1 MPSER
6 MPHAWRAH
14 RATPPAD
21 RPRDGPSGPGRGRW
35 HRVGQVLTWTFFLLV
50 LALLARQA
58 RSIDWQA
65 VGNALAGLPGA
76 ALLGAVLLAGCSHA
90 LYASY
95 ELIGR
100 HLTAHHVPVQRALAI
115 GASSYAF
122 NLNLGSLIGGLALR
136 YRLYA
141 RSGLKAAQAAQV
153 IGASIATN
161 WLGYLA
167 LAGLLLAWRPLDLP
181 PSWRLDTA
189 GLRWLGL
196 AMLACAATYVV
207 VCTLAP
213 RRAWDWH
220 GHRLTTPSARIA
232 LLQLALSML
241 NWMTIAAVLWLLLQ
255 QRIDY
260 PTVAAVL
267 LVAAVAGV
275 ITHVPA
281 GLGVLEA
288 VFIAL
293 LAHLLPEAELLAA
306 LIAYRAIYYLAPLV
320 VGGLLLWRLERAP
333 RPAAR
338 LAAPIRR

>member
-1 MPSER
+1 MRAQRIPGD
-6 MPHAWRAH
+6 WRA
-14 RATPPAD
+14 RGVPTSAG
-21 RPRDGPSGPGRGRW
+21 RPHDGPPGPGRRRW
-35 HRVGQVLTWTFFLLV
+35 HRVGQVLTWAFFLLV
-50 LALLARQA
+50 LVLVARQA

-65 VGNALAGLPGA
+65 VGDALQGLPG
-76 ALLGAVLLAGCSHA
+76 LTLFGAVLLAGFSHA

-100 HLTAHHVPVQRALAI
+100 HLTSHHVPPRRALAI

-181 PSWRLDTA
+181 PAWRLDTA

-196 AMLACAATYVV
+196 AMLSSAAAYVLL
-207 VCTLAP
+207 CTIAP

-220 GHRLTTPSARIA
+220 GHRLTTPSARIS

-260 PTVAAVL
+260 QTVAAVL
-267 LVAAVAGV
+267 LVAAIAGV

-293 LAHLLPEAELLAA
+293 LAHRLPEAELLAA
-306 LIAYRAIYYLAPLV
+306 LIAYRAIYYLAPLA

-333 RPAAR
+333 RVVV
-338 LAAPIRR
+338 AAPISR

>member
-1 MPSER
+1 MRAER
-6 MPHAWRAH
+6 LPHGMRGHGAP
-14 RATPPAD
+14 PPAG
-21 RPRDGPSGPGRGRW
+21 RYVEQPAGAGRGRW
-35 HRVGQVLTWTFFLLV
+35 HRLGRTLTWAFFLLV

-58 RSIDWQA
+58 RSIDWHA
-65 VGNALAGLPGA
+65 VGDSLARLPAAALA
-76 ALLGAVLLAGCSHA
+76 GAVLLTTLSHA

-100 HLTAHHVPVQRALAI
+100 HLTGHHVPMPRALAI

-181 PSWRLDTA
+181 PAWRLDTE

-196 AMLACAATYVV
+196 AMLGCAAAYVLL
-207 VCTLAP
+207 CTIAP

-220 GHRLTTPSARIA
+220 GHRLTTPSARVA
-232 LLQLALSML
+232 LLQLALSIL
-241 NWMTIAAVLWLLLQ
+241 NWMTIAGVLWVLLQ

-267 LVAAVAGV
+267 LVGAVAGV

-293 LAHLLPEAELLAA
+293 LAHRLPEAELLAA
-306 LIAYRAIYYLAPLV
+306 LIAYRAIYYLAPLA

-333 RPAAR
+333 RVAV
-338 LAAPIRR
+338 AAPMSR

>member
-1 MPSER
+1 MRAER
-6 MPHAWRAH
+6 LPNGPQARGVQ
-14 RATPPAD
+14 RPA
-21 RPRDGPSGPGRGRW
+21 RPDGGPSPGPGRARW
-35 HRVGQVLTWTFFLLV
+35 HLLGRILTWAFFLLV
-50 LALLARQA
+50 LVLLARQA
-58 RSIDWQA
+58 RSIDWPA
-65 VGNALAGLPGA
+65 VGASLARLPAA
-76 ALLGAVLLAGCSHA
+76 ALIGAVLLTIVSHA

-100 HLTAHHVPVQRALAI
+100 HLTAHRVPTRRALAI

-141 RSGLKAAQAAQV
+141 RSGLQAAQAAQV
-153 IGASIATN
+153 IGTSIATN

-167 LAGLLLAWRPLDLP
+167 LAGILLAWRPLDLP

-196 AMLACAATYVV
+196 AMIAAAATYLLACVI
-207 VCTLAP
+207 AP
-213 RRAWDWH
+213 RRAWDWR
-220 GHRLTTPSARIA
+220 GHRLTTPSARVA

-241 NWMTIAAVLWLLLQ
+241 NWMTIAAVLWVLLQ
-255 QRIDY
+255 QRVEY
-260 PTVAAVL
+260 STVATVL

-275 ITHVPA
+275 VAHVPA

-293 LAHLLPEAELLAA
+293 LSHRVAEAELLAA
-306 LIAYRAIYYLAPLV
+306 LIAYRAIYYLAPLA
-320 VGGLLLWRLERAP
+320 VGGLVLWRLERAP
-333 RPAAR
+333 RVHPHA
-338 LAAPIRR
+338 AAPMAR

>member
-1 MPSER
+1 MRAER
-6 MPHAWRAH
+6 LPNGLQAH
-14 RATPPAD
+14 GAP
-21 RPRDGPSGPGRGRW
+21 RPGQGAGVGPRPGRGRW
-35 HRVGQVLTWTFFLLV
+35 HLLGRVLTWAFFLLV

-58 RSIDWQA
+58 RSIDWSA
-65 VGNALAGLPGA
+65 VGDSLARLPAA
-76 ALLGAVLLAGCSHA
+76 ALVGAVLLTICSHA

-100 HLTAHHVPVQRALAI
+100 HLTGHRVPARRALAI
-115 GASSYAF
+115 GAASYAF

-153 IGASIATN
+153 IGTSIATN

-167 LAGLLLAWRPLDLP
+167 LAGMLLAWRPLELP

-196 AMLACAATYVV
+196 AMMACAVAYLLACV
-207 VCTLAP
+207 LAP

-220 GHRLTTPSARIA
+220 GHRLTTPSARVA

-241 NWMTIAAVLWLLLQ
+241 NWMTIAGVLWVLLQ

-293 LAHLLPEAELLAA
+293 LGHRLPEAELLAA
-306 LIAYRAIYYLAPLV
+306 MIAYRAIYYLAPLAI
-320 VGGLLLWRLERAP
+320 GGLLLWRLERAP
-333 RPAAR
+333 RVGTPAA
-338 LAAPIRR
+338 APTKR

>member
-1 MPSER
+1 MRAARLPPGLRASGAAPAAEER
-6 MPHAWRAH
+6 LEQSP
-14 RATPPAD
+14 
-21 RPRDGPSGPGRGRW
+21 GPQGGRW
-35 HRVGQVLTWTFFLLV
+35 RRLGRLLTWAFFLLV
-50 LALLARQA
+50 LVLLARQA
-58 RSIDWQA
+58 RSIDWHA
-65 VGNALAGLPGA
+65 VGESLARLPVVALV
-76 ALLGAVLLAGCSHA
+76 GAVLLTGGSHA

-100 HLTAHHVPVQRALAI
+100 RLTAHCVTARRALAI
-115 GASSYAF
+115 GATSYAF

-167 LAGLLLAWRPLDLP
+167 LAGLLLTWRPLDLP
-181 PSWRLDTA
+181 PHWRLDTA

-196 AMLACAATYVV
+196 AMLGCATTYVLL
-207 VCTLAP
+207 CTIAP
-213 RRAWDWH
+213 RRAWDWR

-241 NWMTIAAVLWLLLQ
+241 NWMTIAAVLWVLLQ

-267 LVAAVAGV
+267 LVGAVAGV

-293 LAHLLPEAELLAA
+293 LAHRLPEAELLAA
-306 LIAYRAIYYLAPLV
+306 LIAYRAIYYLVPLA
-320 VGGLLLWRLERAP
+320 VGSLLLWRLERASP
-333 RPAAR
+333 VRASGAA
-338 LAAPIRR
+338 AVRR

>member
-1 MPSER
+1 MRAER
-6 MPHAWRAH
+6 LPHGLGTHGAPLPAGGSLEQ
-14 RATPPAD
+14 PP
-21 RPRDGPSGPGRGRW
+21 RPGPGRW
-35 HRVGQVLTWTFFLLV
+35 HRLGRVLTWAFFLLV
-50 LALLARQA
+50 LVLLARQA
-58 RSIDWQA
+58 RSIDWAA
-65 VGNALAGLPGA
+65 VGDSLARLPGA
-76 ALLGAVLLAGCSHA
+76 ALMGAVLLACGSHA

-100 HLTAHHVPVQRALAI
+100 HLTGHRVPARRALAI
-115 GASSYAF
+115 GAASYAF
-122 NLNLGSLIGGLALR
+122 NLNLGSLVGGLALR

-167 LAGLLLAWRPLDLP
+167 LAGMLLAWRPLDLP
-181 PSWRLDTA
+181 HTWRLDTA

-196 AMLACAATYVV
+196 AMLGCAAAYVL
-207 VCTLAP
+207 VCTVAP
-213 RRAWDWH
+213 RRAWDWR
-220 GHRLTTPSARIA
+220 GHRLTTPSARMA

-293 LAHLLPEAELLAA
+293 LAHRLAEAELLAA
-306 LIAYRAIYYLAPLV
+306 LIAYRAIYYLAPLA

-333 RPAAR
+333 RVMAPS
-338 LAAPIRR
+338 AAPIRR

>member
-1 MPSER
+1 MQAER
-6 MPHAWRAH
+6 MSRDWRAH
-14 RATPPAD
+14 GVPPPVGRQRD
-21 RPRDGPSGPGRGRW
+21 EPSSPRRGRW
-35 HRVGQVLTWTFFLLV
+35 HRLGQVATWAFFLLV
-50 LALLARQA
+50 LVLLARQA
-58 RSIDWQA
+58 RNIDWHA
-65 VGNALAGLPGA
+65 VGDSLAQLPAA
-76 ALLGAVLLAGCSHA
+76 ALIGAVGLTVVSHA

-100 HLTAHHVPVQRALAI
+100 HLTAHRVPVRRALAI

-181 PSWRLDTA
+181 PTWRLDTA
-189 GLRWLGL
+189 GLRWLGM
-196 AMLACAATYVV
+196 AMLSCAAAYALL
-207 VCTLAP
+207 CTIAP

-220 GHRLTTPSARIA
+220 GHRLTTPSARIS
-232 LLQLALSML
+232 LLQLGLSML

-267 LVAAVAGV
+267 LVAAIAGV

-293 LAHLLPEAELLAA
+293 LAHRLPEAELLAA
-306 LIAYRAIYYLAPLV
+306 LIAYRAIYYLAPLAL
-320 VGGLLLWRLERAP
+320 GGLLLWRLERAP
-333 RPAAR
+333 RVAV
-338 LAAPIRR
+338 AAPVEH

>member
-1 MPSER
+1 MRAERIPSGL
-6 MPHAWRAH
+6 PTHVVPQSLGAS
-14 RATPPAD
+14 P
-21 RPRDGPSGPGRGRW
+21 RPRRGRW
-35 HRVGQVLTWTFFLLV
+35 QLVGRVLTWAFFLLV

-58 RSIDWQA
+58 RSIDWTA
-65 VGNALAGLPGA
+65 VGDSLSRLPVVALI
-76 ALLGAVLLAGCSHA
+76 GAVVLTASSHA

-100 HLTAHHVPVQRALAI
+100 HLTGHQVPARRVLAI
-115 GASSYAF
+115 GATSYAF

-181 PSWRLDTA
+181 PAWRLDTA

-196 AMLACAATYVV
+196 AMMACAAIYMMACVI
-207 VCTLAP
+207 AP
-213 RRAWDWH
+213 RRAWDWR
-220 GHRLTTPSARIA
+220 GHRLTTPSARVA
-232 LLQLALSML
+232 LLQLAVSML
-241 NWMTIAAVLWLLLQ
+241 NWMTIAGVLWVLLQ
-255 QRIDY
+255 QRVDY

-293 LAHLLPEAELLAA
+293 LGYRLPEAELLAA
-306 LIAYRAIYYLAPLV
+306 LIAYRAIYYLAPLA

-333 RPAAR
+333 RMHPQPAAHIQR
-338 LAAPIRR
+338 

>member
-1 MPSER
+1 MRAER
-6 MPHAWRAH
+6 MPGRLQVHAASH
-14 RATPPAD
+14 PAGAGGA
-21 RPRDGPSGPGRGRW
+21 PGAGRGRW
-35 HRVGQVLTWTFFLLV
+35 HLVGRVLTWAFFLLV

-58 RSIDWQA
+58 RNIDWA
-65 VGNALAGLPGA
+65 SVGEALAQLPAA
-76 ALLGAVLLAGCSHA
+76 ALIGALLLTACSHA

-100 HLTAHHVPVQRALAI
+100 HLTGHRVSARRALAI

-167 LAGLLLAWRPLDLP
+167 LAGGLLAWRPLELP
-181 PSWRLDTA
+181 PAWRLDTA

-196 AMLACAATYVV
+196 VMAAAAALYLLACVV
-207 VCTLAP
+207 AP

-220 GHRLTTPSARIA
+220 GHRLVTPSARVA
-232 LLQLALSML
+232 LLQLGLSTL
-241 NWMTIAAVLWLLLQ
+241 NWMAIAGVLWVLLQ
-255 QRIDY
+255 QRVDY

-293 LAHLLPEAELLAA
+293 LSHRVPEAELLAA
-306 LIAYRAIYYLAPLV
+306 LIAYRAIYYLAPLAA
-320 VGGLLLWRLERAP
+320 GGLLLWRLERAP
-333 RPAAR
+333 RMPSRPAAQH
-338 LAAPIRR
+338 RR

>member
-1 MPSER
+1 M
-6 MPHAWRAH
+6 RAG
-14 RATPPAD
+14 RIPTALQAPPGLPP
-21 RPRDGPSGPGRGRW
+21 RPDTASRPAHGRW
-35 HRVGQVLTWTFFLLV
+35 HLLGRVLTWAFFLVV

-58 RSIDWQA
+58 RSIDWSA
-65 VGNALAGLPGA
+65 VGESLARLPAA
-76 ALLGAVLLAGCSHA
+76 ALIGAVLLAMGSHA

-100 HLTAHHVPVQRALAI
+100 HLTGHHVPVLRALAI
-115 GASSYAF
+115 GATSYAF

-167 LAGLLLAWRPLDLP
+167 LAGVLLAWRPLDLP
-181 PSWRLDTA
+181 PTWRLDSA

-196 AMLACAATYVV
+196 AMMGCAGAYLLACIV
-207 VCTLAP
+207 AP

-220 GHRLTTPSARIA
+220 GHRLTTPSAREA
-232 LLQLALSML
+232 VLQLGLSML
-241 NWMTIAAVLWLLLQ
+241 NWMTIAAVLWVLMQ

-293 LAHLLPEAELLAA
+293 LGHRLPEAELLAA
-306 LIAYRAIYYLAPLV
+306 LIAYRAIYYLAPLAI
-320 VGGLLLWRLERAP
+320 GGLLLWRLERGP
-333 RPAAR
+333 RMHPPP
-338 LAAPIRR
+338 AAPIPR

>member
-1 MPSER
+1 MRAER
-6 MPHAWRAH
+6 MPRGLPVQGVPQRA
-14 RATPPAD
+14 
-21 RPRDGPSGPGRGRW
+21 GPSFGKPPGPGRSRW
-35 HRVGQVLTWTFFLLV
+35 QRAGQVLTWAFFLLV

-58 RSIDWQA
+58 RSIDWHA
-65 VGNALAGLPGA
+65 VGDSLLRLPTA
-76 ALLGAVLLAGCSHA
+76 ALLGAVLLALGSHA

-100 HLTAHHVPVQRALAI
+100 HLTGHRVPARRAMAI
-115 GASSYAF
+115 GATSYAF

-141 RSGLKAAQAAQV
+141 RSGLKVAQAAQV

-167 LAGLLLAWRPLDLP
+167 LAGVLLAWRPLELLP
-181 PSWRLDTA
+181 TWRLDTA
-189 GLRWLGL
+189 GLRWLGV
-196 AMLACAATYVV
+196 AMLACATTYVL
-207 VCTLAP
+207 VCTIAP

-220 GHRLTTPSARIA
+220 GHRLTTPSARVA
-232 LLQLALSML
+232 LLQLAVSML
-241 NWMTIAAVLWLLLQ
+241 NWMTIAAVLWVLLQ

-293 LAHLLPEAELLAA
+293 LAHRLPEAELLAA
-306 LIAYRAIYYLAPLV
+306 LIAYRAIYYLAPLA
-320 VGGLLLWRLERAP
+320 VGALLLWRLERAP
-333 RPAAR
+333 RVAVPA
-338 LAAPIRR
+338 AAPIRR

>member
-1 MPSER
+1 MRAGR
-6 MPHAWRAH
+6 MPHGWRASGLP
-14 RATPPAD
+14 RSSR
-21 RPRDGPSGPGRGRW
+21 RPREEDAEPGRGRW
-35 HRVGQVLTWTFFLLV
+35 HRVGRVLTWAFFLLV
-50 LALLARQA
+50 LVLLARQA
-58 RSIDWQA
+58 RSIDWHA
-65 VGNALAGLPGA
+65 VGDSLARLPAVALV
-76 ALLGAVLLAGCSHA
+76 GAVLFAACSHA

-100 HLTAHHVPVQRALAI
+100 HLTAHHVPVRRALAI
-115 GASSYAF
+115 GAASYAF

-167 LAGLLLAWRPLDLP
+167 LAGVLLAWRPLELP
-181 PSWRLDTA
+181 PTWRLDTV

-196 AMLACAATYVV
+196 AMLGCASAYVL
-207 VCTLAP
+207 VCTIAP

-232 LLQLALSML
+232 VLQLALSVL

-267 LVAAVAGV
+267 LVGAVAGV
-275 ITHVPA
+275 VTHVPA

-293 LAHLLPEAELLAA
+293 LAHRVPEAELLAA
-306 LIAYRAIYYLAPLV
+306 LIAYRAIYYLAPLA
-320 VGGLLLWRLERAP
+320 VGGLLLWRLERA
-333 RPAAR
+333 RR
-338 LAAPIRR
+338 GVVAAPVRR

>member
-1 MPSER
+1 MRADRVPNGLRAQVPDRGARAPDQPSE
-6 MPHAWRAH
+6 
-14 RATPPAD
+14 
-21 RPRDGPSGPGRGRW
+21 PRRGRW
-35 HRVGQVLTWTFFLLV
+35 HVLGRVLTWIFFLLV
-50 LALLARQA
+50 LLLLARQA
-58 RSIDWQA
+58 RSIDWSA
-65 VGNALAGLPGA
+65 VGEALERLPAA
-76 ALLGAVLLAGCSHA
+76 ALIGAVLLTAASHA

-100 HLTAHHVPVQRALAI
+100 HLTGHQVSARRAIAI

-141 RSGLKAAQAAQV
+141 RSGLKVAQAAQV
-153 IGASIATN
+153 IGTSIATN

-167 LAGLLLAWRPLDLP
+167 LAGLLLTWRPLDLP
-181 PSWRLDTA
+181 PAWRLDSA

-196 AMLACAATYVV
+196 AMLGCATAYLLACVA
-207 VCTLAP
+207 AP
-213 RRAWDWH
+213 RRAWDWR
-220 GHRLTTPSARIA
+220 GHRLTTPSARVA

-241 NWMTIAAVLWLLLQ
+241 NWMTIAGVLWVLLQ

-267 LVAAVAGV
+267 LVGAVAGV

-293 LAHLLPEAELLAA
+293 LAHRLPEAELLAA
-306 LIAYRAIYYLAPLV
+306 LIAYRAIYYLAPLA

-333 RPAAR
+333 RVIPPTAAHIKR
-338 LAAPIRR
+338 